1 MSVLMNVTYN
11 GLSGSCYA
19 VFDPNLDDNTVRRLT
34 EEAVR
39 SGEVAGLPKN
49 IPDNA
54 FENFVVDR
62 LQEDRLVR
70 LVVRPRVPFG

>member
-1 MSVLMNVTYN
+1 MNVTYN

-19 VFDPNLDDNTVRRLT
+19 VFDPGLDDNTIRRLT

-39 SGEVAGLPKN
+39 SGEVVGIPTN
-49 IPDNA
+49 IPENA
-54 FENFVVDR
+54 FADSVVDR
-62 LQEDRLVR
+62 IQEKRLVR